1 MQMNQIL
8 NNLIEYDRMMKLTL
22 GWNKQQTNRSPI
34 KTIINNRQQFI
45 IYQISATNIPDQK
58 DLAVY
63 ASEWLEWLLLNYKR
77 SMMMKR
83 SEHLS

>member
-1 MQMNQIL
+1 MNIYRIYLHEVQALYINEMQMNQIL

-34 KTIINNRQQFI
+34 KTIINNHQQFI
-45 IYQISATNIPDQK
+45 IYETSATNIPDQK

-63 ASEWLEWLLLNYKR
+63 GSE
-77 SMMMKR
+77 
-83 SEHLS
+83 